1 MATILQRL
9 KDQLKD
15 MGEDTAG
22 IQTISQALKKMVP
35 LEGVEDGVF
44 QKVTGDTISECLDN
58 LMIMPR
64 DNNPDP
70 DPDPLPPG
78 EDHVE

>member
-15 MGEDTAG
+15 YGIDTAG
-22 IQTISQALKKMVP
+22 IQTISQALKKMSP
-35 LEGVEDGVF
+35 AEDVEDGIY

-58 LMIMPR
+58 LMILPKES
-64 DNNPDP
+64 DFVPDP
-70 DPDPLPPG
+70 DLVDDDD
-78 EDHVE
+78 EQ